1 MVSRTRRLADVLR
14 AERRRLADDLHRS
27 RSGLGGSGAPR
38 AVAGFVVA
46 KTVALGHR
54 CLRRAAETVVDRRY
68 GIRTAGMLRPDS
80 PGDTP
85 DPHAAYAYQPVGLRR
100 FRAVVRACATTPS
113 ATTFLDLG
121 CGRGR
126 ALALAREHGFAR
138 VVGVELDPGLAR
150 TARANLAAGGSTAV
164 VVHTGDAATTAV
176 PAGPLL
182 VFLFNPFGP
191 AVLRRVLDRVAEQAS
206 GPVTVGYVNP
216 VHRAVLDDDPRWE
229 RTVTARWWSVHRLRR
244 PPGPHPD
251 DTGPS

>member
-1 MVSRTRRLADVLR
+1 M
-14 AERRRLADDLHRS
+14 
-27 RSGLGGSGAPR
+27 
-38 AVAGFVVA
+38 
-46 KTVALGHR
+46 
-54 CLRRAAETVVDRRY
+54 
-68 GIRTAGMLRPDS
+68 
-80 PGDTP
+80 
-85 DPHAAYAYQPVGLRR
+85 
-100 FRAVVRACATTPS
+100 
-113 ATTFLDLG
+113 
-121 CGRGR
+121 
-126 ALALAREHGFAR
+126 
-138 VVGVELDPGLAR
+138 ELDPGLAR

-251 DTGPS
+251 DTGSS